1 MVKKDPINR
10 IVWNMDAGLLLDLF
24 FKMVES
30 ERVPVMS
37 GKDEDFILIRDWVGP
52 FTWRS
57 WVGMIPVLPI
67 KGNDLVNPLP
77 AYLMI
82 RGKVTNRYS
91 SFPLTDDASDIPVGQ
106 FAHID
111 I

>member
-52 FTWRS
+52 FT
-57 WVGMIPVLPI
+57 
-67 KGNDLVNPLP
+67 
-77 AYLMI
+77 
-82 RGKVTNRYS
+82 
-91 SFPLTDDASDIPVGQ
+91 
-106 FAHID
+106 
-111 I
+111 